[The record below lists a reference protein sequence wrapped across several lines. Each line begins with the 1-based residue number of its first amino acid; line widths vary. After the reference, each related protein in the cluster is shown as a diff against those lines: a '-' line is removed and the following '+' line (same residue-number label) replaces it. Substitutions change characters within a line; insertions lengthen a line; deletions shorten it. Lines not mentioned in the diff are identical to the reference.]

1 MNAIRFALVSIT
13 SFVAFAGISAKELS
27 DEELRARGGIVWH
40 PDVGSVAV
48 IDSQRDLSK
57 SDIVGFPFYARK
69 FVKLPFS
76 YVQEGGV
83 SVLTADK
90 ALVRTKA
97 NAAVILVD
105 DLSLPMSLIA
115 VEARWGIMNI
125 APLKADRP
133 SRAKLLERAAKL
145 FSRTVIQVLGGAN
158 QDFESSAMRSV
169 TSLKDLDAL
178 KGLGVAQFAVPGLMN
193 HVHHI
198 GIELGYE
205 ELYEVACQEG
215 WAPAPTNDFQKAIWE
230 KVHAPPTKPLKI
242 EFDPATQKGKV
253 TK

>member
-1 MNAIRFALVSIT
+1 MNIVRFALIST
-13 SFVAFAGISAKELS
+13 ASFVAFAGISAKELS
-27 DEELRARGGIVWH
+27 DEELRARGGIIWH

-48 IDSQRDLSK
+48 IDSQPDLTK
-57 SDIVGFPFYARK
+57 GDIVSFPFYAGK

-76 YVQEGGV
+76 YVKEDGV
-83 SVLTADK
+83 SITSADK

-97 NAAVILVD
+97 NAVVILVD

-115 VEARWGIMNI
+115 VESRWGIMNI
-125 APLKADRP
+125 APLKADSP
-133 SRAKLLERAAKL
+133 SRAKLLERAGKL

-193 HVHHI
+193 HVRHI

-215 WAPAPTNDFQKAIWE
+215 WAPQPTNDFQRAIWE
-230 KVHAPPTKPLKI
+230 KVHTIPTKPIKI
-242 EFDPATQKGKV
+242 EYNEKRDKGK
-253 TK
+253 